1 MSLENSIRLIREV
14 HPSTVILVRLGK
26 FYQCF
31 SKDAYIVSY
40 IFDYKL
46 KKDKYVSCGF
56 PLSALNKVKVRLEHE
71 KIDYIVVDKRLDYE
85 VLGKEQFEK
94 ENKYEETYA
103 IAKNQ
108 YILKERI
115 GKINKYLVDNLSNVE
130 VVNKIKALE
139 KLLYEEWAI

>member
-14 HPSTVILVRLGK
+14 HPSTVILVRLGR

-31 SKDAYIVSY
+31 DKDAYIVSY

-56 PLSALNKVKVRLEHE
+56 PLSALNKVKVRLEYE

>member
-31 SKDAYIVSY
+31 DKDAYIVSY

>member
-31 SKDAYIVSY
+31 DKDAYIVSY

-139 KLLYEEWAI
+139 KLLYEE

>member
-139 KLLYEEWAI
+139 KLLYEE

>member
-31 SKDAYIVSY
+31 GKDAYIVSY